1 MQALTLPARRG
12 WRWLADGFGIFRK
25 NRLML
30 SLAVLG
36 YWMLMVLINSFPLI
50 GKFAATLLFPVFS
63 VSLMN
68 ACRMIDQGNPLTPPI
83 LFSGFRRNLRPLL
96 VLGVVYGVVSVVI
109 LGIVALIDSGV
120 LFQYLVL
127 GNPPD
132 DQALSSAD
140 FLLAVQLALLLY
152 APIIMA
158 YWYAPVLVAW
168 HDLPAGKALFFSF
181 VACLRNWRAF
191 LVYALSVMVFGA
203 LLPGLMVG
211 LLISMIPAGGNQFSI
226 LLTLLIVLIFMPS
239 LYASFYVTYRD
250 VFVSVNEDA

>member
-1 MQALTLPARRG
+1 MQALTLPAGRG

-36 YWMLMVLINSFPLI
+36 YWMLMVLISSFPLV
-50 GKFAATLLFPVFS
+50 GKLAATLLFPVFS

-68 ACRMIDQGNPLTPPI
+68 ACRMIDQNLPLTPPI
-83 LFSGFRRNLRPLL
+83 LFSGFRKDLRSLL
-96 VLGVVYGVVSVVI
+96 VLGVVYGVISVVI
-109 LGIVALIDSGV
+109 LGMVALIDDGV

-127 GNPPD
+127 GITPD
-132 DQALSSAD
+132 EQALSSAQ
-140 FLLAVQLALLLY
+140 FLLAVQIALLLY

-181 VACLRNWRAF
+181 VACARNWRAF
-191 LVYALSVMVFGA
+191 LVYGLTVMVFGA
-203 LLPGLMVG
+203 LLPGLLVG
-211 LLISMIPAGGNQFSI
+211 LLISIIPMGSDQFST

-250 VFVSVNEDA
+250 VFVSVDEDA